1 MSSEASDTEKLLQK
15 LHAGDEQALA
25 RLFSR
30 YREKLRK
37 MVQFR
42 LDPRLQGRVDSS
54 DVLQDVYLDAAQRLE
69 HYRKAPAVS
78 LLVWLRQLTEQRLID
93 LHRRHLG
100 ARMRD
105 ARREAAPSE
114 RDSQTGAMLPGFGVL
129 AGKAAS
135 PSEAAMRLEFVDAMQ
150 AALERLE
157 PLDRE
162 VLALRHFEELTNNE
176 AAEVLGISKTA
187 ASNRYVRALKR
198 LKQALNSTPGLLDGT
213 ANDGGDR

>member
-1 MSSEASDTEKLLQK
+1 VSSEASDTEKLLQM

-30 YREKLRK
+30 YREKLRR

-42 LDPRLQGRVDSS
+42 LDPRLQGRIDSS

-69 HYRKAPAVS
+69 HYRKSPAVS
-78 LLVWLRQLTEQRLID
+78 LLVWLRQITEQRLID

-105 ARREAAPSE
+105 ARRETSPSE
-114 RDSQTGAMLPGFGVL
+114 RDSQTGAVLPGYGAL
-129 AGKAAS
+129 AGETAS
-135 PSEAAMRLEFVDAMQ
+135 PSEAAMRNEFVDAMQ
-150 AALERLE
+150 TALERLE

-162 VLALRHFEELTNNE
+162 VLTLRHFEELTNNE

-187 ASNRYVRALKR
+187 ASNRYIRALDR
-198 LKQALNSTPGLLDGT
+198 LRTVMESDPGFQDE
-213 ANDGGDR
+213 AS